1 MKLKLVGVRTGSLPK
16 EVHEMELAA
25 GYALRKPSVVI
36 QPRKGLFQLDLRSV
50 WQYRELLYFLVW
62 RDVIVRY
69 KQTAIGAAW
78 AILQP
83 LITMLIFTLIF
94 GRLAKIPS
102 DGIPYPV
109 FAFAALLPWSYFAQA
124 LTRSSNS
131 VVGSSNL
138 VTKIYFPR
146 LLIPLSA
153 SVAPVVD
160 LFFSFLVLLGL
171 MAWFKTSPTWGLLAL
186 PLFLG
191 LAIMTALAVGLW
203 SSALNV
209 RYRDVGH
216 IVPFLSQVWMY
227 ASPVAYPISMVP
239 EKWRLLYSLNPM
251 VGVIEGFRWAL
262 LGKEHPDFMAMAVS
276 SAVVFVLLV
285 GGIVYFKRMERTF
298 ADII

>member
-1 MKLKLVGVRTGSLPK
+1 
-16 EVHEMELAA
+16 MESEAVLET
-25 GYALRKPSVVI
+25 RKPSVVI
-36 QPRKGLFQLDLRSV
+36 KPLKGLFHLDLKSI

-83 LITMLIFTLIF
+83 LITMVIFTLIF
-94 GRLAKIPS
+94 SGLAKIPS
-102 DGIPYPV
+102 DGIPYPI
-109 FAFAALLPWSYFAQA
+109 FTFTALLPWTYFSQA
-124 LTRSSNS
+124 LARSAIS
-131 VVGSSNL
+131 VVGSQNL

-153 SVAPVVD
+153 SIAPAVD
-160 LFFSFLVLLGL
+160 LFFSFLILLG
-171 MAWFKTSPTWGLLAL
+171 MMFWYHITPTRGLLAL

-191 LAIMTALAVGLW
+191 LAVLTALAVGLW

-209 RYRDVGH
+209 KYRDVGH
-216 IVPFLSQVWMY
+216 TIPFLIQVWMY
-227 ASPVAYPISMVP
+227 ASPVAYPVSLVP

-251 VGVIEGFRWAL
+251 AGVIEGFRWAL
-262 LGKEHPDFMAMAVS
+262 LGKESPDFMVMAVS
-276 SAVVFVLLV
+276 STVVVVLLF
-285 GGIVYFKRMERTF
+285 GGIVYFKKMEQSF